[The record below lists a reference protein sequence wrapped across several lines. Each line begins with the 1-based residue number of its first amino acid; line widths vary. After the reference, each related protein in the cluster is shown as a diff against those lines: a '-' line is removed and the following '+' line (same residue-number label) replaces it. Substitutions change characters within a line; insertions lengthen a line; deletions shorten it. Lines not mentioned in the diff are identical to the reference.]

1 MGFKP
6 LTNGV
11 TLSII
16 NIYNTEG
23 IIMNIHISN
32 VSGKALYE
40 QIYDQ
45 IKNQIL
51 EGTLK
56 AGESL
61 PTIRG
66 LAKDLRISVITTSR
80 AYSDLERDGY
90 IYSVVGKGSFVAERN
105 KELVRKKN
113 IKEME
118 EYIVKSV
125 EIANRCGMNE
135 EQFIDIVKTI
145 YRG

>member
-1 MGFKP
+1 
-6 LTNGV
+6 
-11 TLSII
+11 
-16 NIYNTEG
+16 
-23 IIMNIHISN
+23 MNIHISN

-105 KELVRKKN
+105 KEFVREKN
-113 IKEME
+113 IKEIE

>member
-1 MGFKP
+1 
-6 LTNGV
+6 
-11 TLSII
+11 
-16 NIYNTEG
+16 
-23 IIMNIHISN
+23 MNIHISN

-105 KELVRKKN
+105 KEFVREKN

-145 YRG
+145 YRE

>member
-1 MGFKP
+1 
-6 LTNGV
+6 
-11 TLSII
+11 
-16 NIYNTEG
+16 
-23 IIMNIHISN
+23 MNIHISN

-45 IKNQIL
+45 IKNKIL

-105 KELVRKKN
+105 QEFVRAKN

>member
-1 MGFKP
+1 
-6 LTNGV
+6 
-11 TLSII
+11 
-16 NIYNTEG
+16 
-23 IIMNIHISN
+23 MNIHISN
-32 VSGKALYE
+32 VSGQALYE

-105 KELVRKKN
+105 KEFVREKN

>member
-16 NIYNTEG
+16 
-23 IIMNIHISN
+23 
-32 VSGKALYE
+32 K
-40 QIYDQ
+40 
-45 IKNQIL
+45 
-51 EGTLK
+51 
-56 AGESL
+56 SL

-105 KELVRKKN
+105 KEFVRERN
-113 IKEME
+113 LREME
-118 EYIVKSV
+118 EYLTKAI
-125 EIANRCGMNE
+125 EISNRCGMSQ
-135 EQFIDIVKTI
+135 EQLIDLVKTI
-145 YRG
+145 FEGQ